1 MTINDIERDP
11 AVVEEQPITDE
22 VTDEQVDT
30 APVEQAETV
39 DASGVQEQEPD
50 IRLLPVLPLRGTVVF
65 PLSVVPLAAAQPRS
79 IRLIDEV
86 MSGDRVVA
94 MVMQKDAEIEGAG
107 PDDCYTVGTITTIHT
122 MMRVPDGSV
131 RLAVQGTERM
141 KILEWISEEPF
152 LMARVQ
158 VWPEPFDETVEVQ
171 ALSRNTLDLFQRLVS
186 IVSHLPDEL
195 VTAALNVDDPRHLV
209 YLVATNLRM
218 DPEEKQALLE
228 LESVKEKLE
237 RLNAFIA
244 KELDVLEL
252 GKKLQSEV
260 QEEMSKSQREYYL
273 REQLKAIQR
282 ELGETNETEAEVN
295 ELRTKIDEA
304 GMPEEA
310 EREAKR
316 ELDRLSK
323 LPPAAAEYGVI
334 KTYLDWLTSMP
345 WNKSTEN
352 EIDIQKT
359 REILEAEHYGL
370 DKIKERILEYLA
382 VRKLKQ
388 QQAEERGETP
398 VNREPILL
406 LVGPPGVGKTS
417 LAQSIAKSLGRELTR
432 MSLGGVRDEAEIR
445 GHRRTYVGA
454 MPGRIVQ
461 AIRRAGSN
469 DPVFVLDEVD
479 KLGNDWR
486 GDPSSA
492 LLEVLDPEQNNSFR
506 DHYLDVAFDLSK
518 VMFIATA
525 NLLDT
530 IPAPL
535 RDRMEI
541 LELSG
546 YTDEDKL
553 NIARKYLVPKQLK
566 ANGLLFEPK
575 VDDSVDG
582 ETAPQRDRTEILK
595 LTDYTEEE
603 KLNLARKYR
612 TPEQLM
618 DNDLPSEPKAHESAD
633 GESAEQA
640 EATPAFEFTDA
651 ALLQMIRHY
660 TREAG
665 VRNLEREIGTVCRKV
680 ATRVAEG
687 REVPA
692 SIDVDQVRE
701 FLGRPRFFY
710 EEAAARTAQPGVSI
724 GVGVSS
730 VGGDIMFIEATR
742 MPGKGAWTVTG
753 QLGDVMKESAQAAL
767 SLVRSRAK
775 DFAID
780 PDFLQHSDIHIHVP
794 AGAIPKDGPS
804 AGVAITTALVSLLSG
819 IPVRDDVAMTGE
831 ITLRG
836 QVMPVGGIKEKSLA
850 ARRAGL
856 TTFILPKRNE
866 VDLDDLPQELKDEM
880 TFVTA
885 TTIDEALAVSMPEE
899 FHRRR
904 AEFANSPVASVGSS
918 QQGIV
923 AAQG

>member
-1 MTINDIERDP
+1 MTMNDTERDP
-11 AVVEEQPITDE
+11 VVIDEQPSAE
-22 VTDEQVDT
+22 GVTEELVSAAPDDDATTADVTEQPE
-30 APVEQAETV
+30 PVR
-39 DASGVQEQEPD
+39 D

-94 MVMQKDAEIEGAG
+94 MVMQKDAEVEGAG
-107 PDDCYTVGTITTIHT
+107 PEDCYEIGTVTTIHT

-152 LMARVQ
+152 LMARVE
-158 VWPEPFDETVEVQ
+158 VWPEPIDDSVEVQ

-218 DPEEKQALLE
+218 EPEEKQALLE

-237 RLNAFIA
+237 KLNAFIA

-345 WNKSTEN
+345 WNKSTEG
-352 EIDIQKT
+352 DINIPKT

-370 DKIKERILEYLA
+370 EKIKERILEYLA

-492 LLEVLDPEQNNSFR
+492 LLEVLDPEQNNTFR

-566 ANGLLFEPK
+566 ANGLVFEPK
-575 VDDSVDG
+575 TEEPAPDTDG
-582 ETAPQRDRTEILK
+582 EAATATAPE
-595 LTDYTEEE
+595 TDAPQY
-603 KLNLARKYR
+603 
-612 TPEQLM
+612 
-618 DNDLPSEPKAHESAD
+618 S
-633 GESAEQA
+633 
-640 EATPAFEFTDA
+640 FTDA

-687 REVPA
+687 REVSP

-724 GVGVSS
+724 GVGVSG

-780 PDFLQHSDIHIHVP
+780 PDFLQNSDIHIHVP

-804 AGVAITTALVSLLSG
+804 AGVAMATALVSLLSG

>member
-1 MTINDIERDP
+1 
-11 AVVEEQPITDE
+11 
-22 VTDEQVDT
+22 
-30 APVEQAETV
+30 
-39 DASGVQEQEPD
+39 
-50 IRLLPVLPLRGTVVF
+50 
-65 PLSVVPLAAAQPRS
+65 
-79 IRLIDEV
+79 
-86 MSGDRVVA
+86 
-94 MVMQKDAEIEGAG
+94 
-107 PDDCYTVGTITTIHT
+107 

-131 RLAVQGTERM
+131 RLAVQGSERM
-141 KILEWISEEPF
+141 RILEWVSEEPF
-152 LMARVQ
+152 LMARVE
-158 VWPEPFDETVEVQ
+158 VWPETIDESVEVQ

-195 VTAALNVDDPRHLV
+195 VTAALNVDDPKHLV

-218 DPEEKQALLE
+218 EPEEKQSLLE

-237 RLNAFIA
+237 KLNAFIS

-282 ELGETNETEAEVN
+282 ELGETSETEAEVN
-295 ELRTKIDEA
+295 ELRTKIEEA

-334 KTYLDWLTSMP
+334 KTYLDWLTAMP
-345 WNKSTEN
+345 WNKSTER
-352 EIDIQKT
+352 EIDIKKT

-370 DKIKERILEYLA
+370 EKIKERILEYLA
-382 VRKLKQ
+382 VRKLKIE
-388 QQAEERGETP
+388 QAIERGEEP

-417 LAQSIAKSLGRELTR
+417 LAQSIARSLGREMTR

-479 KLGNDWR
+479 KLASDWR

-492 LLEVLDPEQNNSFR
+492 LLEVLDPEQNSTFR
-506 DHYLDVAFDLSK
+506 DHYLDVEFDLSK

-525 NLLDT
+525 NLLDP

-541 LELSG
+541 LELTG
-546 YTDEDKL
+546 YTDDEKL

-566 ANGLLFEPK
+566 AHGL
-575 VDDSVDG
+575 
-582 ETAPQRDRTEILK
+582 
-595 LTDYTEEE
+595 
-603 KLNLARKYR
+603 
-612 TPEQLM
+612 
-618 DNDLPSEPKAHESAD
+618 
-633 GESAEQA
+633 
-640 EATPAFEFTDA
+640 AFEAKEPTEDAEESEVEETVTYHFTDD

-665 VRNLEREIGTVCRKV
+665 VRNLEREIGTACRKV
-680 ATRVAEG
+680 ATRVASG
-687 REVPA
+687 LDVSA
-692 SIDVDQVRE
+692 TIDTEQVRE

-742 MPGKGAWTVTG
+742 MPGKGGWSVTG
-753 QLGDVMKESAQAAL
+753 QLGDVMKESSQAAL

-775 DFAID
+775 EFAID
-780 PDFLQHSDIHIHVP
+780 PEFMSNSDIHIHVP

-804 AGVAITTALVSLLSG
+804 AGVAMTTALVSLLSG
-819 IPVRDDVAMTGE
+819 VPVRDDVAMTGE

-836 QVMPVGGIKEKSLA
+836 QVMPVGGIKEKALA
-850 ARRAGL
+850 AKRAGL

-866 VDLDDLPQELKDEM
+866 VDLDDLPQELKDTME
-880 TFVTA
+880 FVPV
-885 TTIDEALAVSMPEE
+885 TTIDEALAVSMPSA
-899 FHRRR
+899 FHERR
-904 AEFANSPVASVGSS
+904 AELANSPVAAVGSS

-923 AAQG
+923 AARS